1 LRGNK
6 KLTEFT
12 TEKMKAFSIAKKKT
26 KKSTKIKAKGQL
38 IGKTITHQRERVST

>member
-12 TEKMKAFSIAKKKT
+12 TEKMKAFSIAKKKN
-26 KKSTKIKAKGQL
+26 KKKAPKS
-38 IGKTITHQRERVST
+38 KPKDN